1 MIRNPRDCLVSFFN
15 HARVV
20 KGYTGSFDLCADAF
34 LNNDWLYRTPYMQ
47 NVMSYWDKRD
57 EPNIMFITFEE
68 MKRGLPKVIKKVSS
82 FIGKPVA
89 ENDIPTLADFL
100 SFENMKANPTMN
112 KQQTVDVST

>member
-1 MIRNPRDCLVSFFN
+1 
-15 HARVV
+15 
-20 KGYTGSFDLCADAF
+20 
-34 LNNDWLYRTPYMQ
+34 
-47 NVMSYWDKRD
+47 MSYWDKRD

-68 MKRGLPKVIKKVSS
+68 MKRDLPKVIKKVSS
-82 FIGKPVA
+82 FLGKPVA